1 MPFNLKSLRT
11 TLAFASWVLL
21 IAFVGTLV
29 ANPEANYTYLV
40 LSIVFQ
46 GVEYFFFHEK
56 IREEQ
61 ISFVRRVLKNLLS
74 ERGHPFG
81 GDFFCFLIT
90 RS

>member
-1 MPFNLKSLRT
+1 MQFSLKSLRT
-11 TLAFASWVLL
+11 TLAFTSWVLL

-29 ANPEANYTYLV
+29 VSPEANYIYLN

-61 ISFVRRVLKNLLS
+61 ISLVRRVLKKSPL
-74 ERGHPFG
+74 
-81 GDFFCFLIT
+81 
-90 RS
+90 